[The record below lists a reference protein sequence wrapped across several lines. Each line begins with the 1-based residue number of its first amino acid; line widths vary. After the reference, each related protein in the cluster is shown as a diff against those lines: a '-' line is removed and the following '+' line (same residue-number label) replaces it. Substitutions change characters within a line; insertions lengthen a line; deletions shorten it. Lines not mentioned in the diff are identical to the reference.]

1 MNYVESM
8 FNRFAD
14 SLETTIN
21 VTAAQLSVEEYGGT
35 CVEVCLTIDG
45 DVTIGNPFTAELMVD
60 DVSSAAT
67 LGIDFQF
74 PIHSNDVSD
83 SLLVDFVPGSMLTA
97 CGVVAILDD
106 DIFEDVEI
114 ILLTINDTSVSDFA
128 TASGNTN
135 VEITIVQDPQGNKWK
150 IYSST
155 SLTLYQFVQMQ

>member
-1 MNYVESM
+1 M
-8 FNRFAD
+8 
-14 SLETTIN
+14 
-21 VTAAQLSVEEYGGT
+21 
-35 CVEVCLTIDG
+35 CLTVDG

-74 PIHSNDVSD
+74 PIHYSNDVSD
-83 SLLVDFVPGSMLTA
+83 RLLVDFVPGSILTA

-106 DIFEDVEI
+106 NIFEDVETI
-114 ILLTINDTSVSDFA
+114 VLTINDTSVSDFA

-150 IYSST
+150 I
-155 SLTLYQFVQMQ
+155 

>member
-1 MNYVESM
+1 MYSTTCIAIAIELL
-8 FNRFAD
+8 FNSYFAD
-14 SLETTIN
+14 SQDATIN
-21 VTAAQLSVEEYGGT
+21 VTATQLSVEEYGGT
-35 CVEVCLTIDG
+35 CVEVCLTVDG

-60 DVSSAAT
+60 DVSSTAT

-74 PIHSNDVSD
+74 PMHYSTDVSD

-106 DIFEDVEI
+106 DIFEDVET

-150 IYSST
+150 I
-155 SLTLYQFVQMQ
+155 